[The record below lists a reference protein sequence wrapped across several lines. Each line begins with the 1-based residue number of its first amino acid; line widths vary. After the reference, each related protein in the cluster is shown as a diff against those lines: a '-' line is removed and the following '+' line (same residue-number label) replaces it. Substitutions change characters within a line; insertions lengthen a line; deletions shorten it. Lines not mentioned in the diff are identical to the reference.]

1 MVVDFVARVKHGRLL
16 INVPQAKLDVNTPDV
31 VACVTSTKQIVA
43 LGQTEDEVRC
53 ESPERWKRDKDR
65 IEFRSAF
72 DPHHF
77 GPELAA
83 SVLRYYAVKA
93 QARIRPGLLVRAI
106 GRIVDRFNY
115 DLQFPGYEG
124 LPVKTRVKFV
134 RLLRAFPCVY
144 RFTINGKLVI
154 GK

>member
-16 INVPQAKLDVNTPDV
+16 INVPQAKLDVNIPDV

-43 LGQTEDEVRC
+43 LGQTEDEVRR
-53 ESPERWKRDKDR
+53 ESPERWERDQDR
-65 IEFRSAF
+65 IEFRPAF
-72 DPHHF
+72 DVHDF
-77 GPELAA
+77 GLELAV
-83 SVLRYYAVKA
+83 SVLSYYANKA

-115 DLQFPGYEG
+115 DLQLPGYEG

-134 RLLRAFPCVY
+134 RLLRTFPCVH